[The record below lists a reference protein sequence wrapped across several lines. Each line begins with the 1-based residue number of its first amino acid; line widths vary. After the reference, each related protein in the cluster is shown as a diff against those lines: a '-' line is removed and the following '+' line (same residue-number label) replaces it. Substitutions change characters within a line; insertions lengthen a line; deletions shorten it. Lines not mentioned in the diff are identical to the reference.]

1 MGVKSGLKGVKRG
14 LMGSKGDK
22 RAQIVVKMG
31 QNGSKKVLKGQKG
44 LNSGLKG
51 SMYQHVLACLDPFGL
66 WMRRRRRNLKLRKM
80 KEKKKRLDKE
90 ALCERLKSATNWYL
104 HFTKK
109 S

>member
-1 MGVKSGLKGVKRG
+1 M
-14 LMGSKGDK
+14 
-22 RAQIVVKMG
+22 VKMG

-80 KEKKKRLDKE
+80 KKKKRLDKE
-90 ALCERLKSATNWYL
+90 ALCERLKLILKYM
-104 HFTKK
+104 HFVLCLF
-109 S
+109 